1 MFFIVCSFVI
11 VIVDLIDDHTL
22 GLVVSRVM
30 SHCVPYLVEDFKHRH
45 RFGCFACRVVNSVSE
60 FRVKNETQYFEM
72 CVHVQCSVVALQ
84 VESSVK
90 SGRIKSYESFCLRL
104 FDQALVLCV
113 HMVVDVILLSAC

>member
-11 VIVDLIDDHTL
+11 VIVDLIDDRTL
-22 GLVVSRVM
+22 GLVSRVM
-30 SHCVPYLVEDFKHRH
+30 SLCVPYLVEDFKHRH

-60 FRVKNETQYFEM
+60 YRVKNETQYFEM

-113 HMVVDVILLSAC
+113 HMVVILLSAC